1 LKEHA
6 AQKCKICEGEGHIIQ
21 MRTLG
26 FGLLEQ
32 VQVPCGNC
40 GGRGE
45 FIEEKDRCG
54 TCSGRKTVEEKKSL
68 EVFVE
73 KGMKDGAKIVF
84 DGMADHLPGI
94 EPGDVILVLQV
105 TLSLK

>member
-1 LKEHA
+1 M
-6 AQKCKICEGEGHIIQ
+6 Q

-40 GGRGE
+40 NGKGE
-45 FIEEKDRCG
+45 FIEEKYRCQS
-54 TCSGRKTVEEKKSL
+54 CSGRKTIEEKKSL

-105 TLSLK
+105 TLTFLFLILE